1 MRKMGQWAEGHFDLT
16 VFQAFAKSLG
26 IYPVGSLVR
35 LTSGLLGVVVQQSS
49 GALTTPV
56 VRVFYATKTQERIA
70 PAILDLS
77 EPACLEKIVAREDPA
92 RWNFPDL
99 QTLWAGDMVPNIT

>member
-1 MRKMGQWAEGHFDLT
+1 MGQWAEGHFDPV

-35 LTSGLLGVVVQQSS
+35 LTSGLLGVVTMQNIS
-49 GALTTPV
+49 ALTTPV
-56 VRVFYATKTQERIA
+56 VKVFFATKTRERIA
-70 PAILDLS
+70 PVVLDLS
-77 EPACLEKIVAREDPA
+77 ERGCREKIVAREDPA

-99 QTLWAGDMVPNIT
+99 NALWSGDVVAAATT